1 MNILVEH
8 LPEAIEIDGREYEI
22 NSDFRS
28 CLRIILAFEDPE
40 LAGAEKQSVMI
51 DNLYKEHPDNMAE
64 AMEKGVR
71 FLNGGDD
78 SESDSNLRLYS
89 FEKDA
94 PYIMAAFKQTHNV
107 DLDSVEMHWWKF
119 MALFMDLGS
128 ETTFS
133 QLIGL
138 RKRVKTGKASKEER
152 QAAMEI
158 KDIFDLP
165 EVDYRTLEEREAED
179 AFMKKFR
186 QRKQKCNTMDPSA

>member
-152 QAAMEI
+152 QAALEI

-165 EVDYRTLEEREAED
+165 EIDNRTLEEREAEQ
-179 AFMKKFR
+179 AFMNKFK
-186 QRKQKCNTMDPSA
+186 QRKQKCNTTAPSV